1 MRPSAAAS
9 VNTMAQEFQSSD
21 EGKTV
26 KTQDGD
32 DVGTIESAEGNM
44 ALVKPESGLTESIR
58 DRLGWTSEDKDEYEL
73 DQSKVDEIT
82 DDEVRLQD

>member
-1 MRPSAAAS
+1 
-9 VNTMAQEFQSSD
+9 MAQEFQSSD

-26 KTQDGD
+26 KTKDGD
-32 DVGTIESAEGNM
+32 SVGTIESVEGNM
-44 ALVKPESGLTESIR
+44 AHVKPESGLSESIR
-58 DRLGWTSEDKDEYEL
+58 DRLGWTSDDQSEYEL